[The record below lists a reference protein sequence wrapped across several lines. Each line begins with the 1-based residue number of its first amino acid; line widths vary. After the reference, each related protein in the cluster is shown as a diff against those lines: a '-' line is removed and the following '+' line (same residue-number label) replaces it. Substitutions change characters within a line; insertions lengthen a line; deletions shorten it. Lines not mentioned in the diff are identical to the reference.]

1 MSEHIARP
9 EGGGASKSVTGWAE
23 LQSVVLIH
31 WLFNPDTGL
40 VVTHHQ
46 PILLMEPKS
55 GGWSH
60 MAAPGTPSGG
70 GHDLGAGER
79 QTLPAMESTK

>member
-9 EGGGASKSVTGWAE
+9 EGGGASKSVTGQAE

-40 VVTHHQ
+40 VVAHHQ
-46 PILLMEPKS
+46 PILPMEPKS
-55 GGWSH
+55 GGWFTWGPL
-60 MAAPGTPSGG
+60 APRVVVAVT
-70 GHDLGAGER
+70 
-79 QTLPAMESTK
+79 